1 MINYKGKP
9 LLGEDSS
16 VSNTSEFFAIA
27 GTILFWLIFLIFS
40 FVIKPQ
46 PKKQYKEVQI
56 VLSST
61 PVVQKSEEAPAPAE
75 AASASA
81 ASEESQPSQTQ
92 PVVETPVVETP
103 TPKSEP
109 VQKTV
114 ETPAPKKAETPK
126 PKATTQPKKEP
137 AKAQTQPKQPEKTA
151 AVQKPAEPV
160 YAKTVE
166 ELMAEQ
172 FSSKSKED
180 KMKDFD
186 KMFDDDE
193 PEETPASQQTNKV
206 HNTAPA
212 ISGTAGTAAAS
223 DSSKVTSTS
232 TNAGSKLNTAS
243 GSTTNALEGIRN
255 STFKGNAANGVQ
267 SETSAKTKNSGSGKV
282 EMEMS
287 NGRSR
292 ALLNPERPVI
302 NLSAQAAATIDASIT
317 VSISFKVNEKGNVS
331 GITISPA
338 SAFKDIVKQE
348 ITGQLLDWLFEP
360 ADYSAT
366 ATFEYKIV
374 KK

>member
-75 AASASA
+75 AASESA
-81 ASEESQPSQTQ
+81 ASAQSQAL
-92 PVVETPVVETP
+92 VETPAAAP
-103 TPKSEP
+103 EP

-137 AKAQTQPKQPEKTA
+137 AKAQTQPKQPEETA

-193 PEETPASQQTNKV
+193 PAETS
-206 HNTAPA
+206 
-212 ISGTAGTAAAS
+212 TAALPKTVQNKEPAFS
-223 DSSKVTSTS
+223 GSAGIAAAEDSSRVTSSSSSNSSKS
-232 TNAGSKLNTAS
+232 TTAS
-243 GSTTNALEGIRN
+243 SATSSALQGIKN

-267 SETSAKTKNSGSGKV
+267 SETSAKTKTSGSGRV
-282 EMEMS
+282 EIEMS

-292 ALLNPERPVI
+292 ALIKPASPVI
-302 NLSAQAAATIDASIT
+302 NLSAPAAATIDASIT

-331 GITISPA
+331 GVTISPS

-360 ADYSAT
+360 ADYTAT
-366 ATFEYKIV
+366 AAFEYKIV

>member
-9 LLGEDSS
+9 ILGEGSS

-27 GTILFWLIFLIFS
+27 GTILFWLLFLIFS
-40 FVIKPQ
+40 FAIKAK

-81 ASEESQPSQTQ
+81 SSQA
-92 PVVETPVVETP
+92 VVETPVVETP
-103 TPKSEP
+103 APAPKAEP

-114 ETPAPKKAETPK
+114 ETPTPKKVETPK
-126 PKATTQPKKEP
+126 PKAQTQPKKEP
-137 AKAQTQPKQPEKTA
+137 AKTQPKPA
-151 AVQKPAEPV
+151 AKPAP
-160 YAKTVE
+160 APQKTVSE
-166 ELMAEQ
+166 PIEYAIDPMEAFAAQTAKKPKQE
-172 FSSKSKED
+172 
-180 KMKDFD
+180 FD
-186 KMFDDDE
+186 WSQFDDDE
-193 PEETPASQQTNKV
+193 PAETSTSTPVKTVQN
-206 HNTAPA
+206 NAPA
-212 ISGTAGTAAAS
+212 FSGSAGTAATA
-223 DSSKVTSTS
+223 DSSKVTSISSNTGSKSSSASTS
-232 TNAGSKLNTAS
+232 TS
-243 GSTTNALEGIRN
+243 NALAGIRN

-267 SETSAKTKNSGSGKV
+267 SETSAKTKTSGSGKV

-292 ALLNPERPVI
+292 ALLRPASPVI
-302 NLSAQAAATIDASIT
+302 NLSAPAAATIDASIT

-331 GITISPA
+331 GVTISPS

-360 ADYSAT
+360 DDYTAT

>member
-81 ASEESQPSQTQ
+81 SATSEAL
-92 PVVETPVVETP
+92 VETPVVEP
-103 TPKSEP
+103 PAPKAEP

-114 ETPAPKKAETPK
+114 ETTAPKKVETPK
-126 PKATTQPKKEP
+126 PKAQTQAKKEP
-137 AKAQTQPKQPEKTA
+137 AKTQTQ
-151 AVQKPAEPV
+151 QKPASKP
-160 YAKTVE
+160 APSPQKTVSE
-166 ELMAEQ
+166 PIEYAIDPMEAFAAQTAKKPKQE
-172 FSSKSKED
+172 
-180 KMKDFD
+180 FD
-186 KMFDDDE
+186 WSQFDDDE
-193 PEETPASQQTNKV
+193 PTETQTSTQTRTVQN
-206 HNTAPA
+206 NAPA
-212 ISGTAGTAAAS
+212 FSGSAGTAASS
-223 DSSKVTSTS
+223 DSSKMTSTS
-232 TNAGSKLNTAS
+232 SNTSSKSNTAS
-243 GSTTNALEGIRN
+243 SSTSNALAGIRN

>member
-1 MINYKGKP
+1 MINYRGKP
-9 LLGEDSS
+9 LFGEDSS

-27 GTILFWLIFLIFS
+27 GTILFWLLFLIFS

-61 PVVQKSEEAPAPAE
+61 PVVQKTEEAPAPAE
-75 AASASA
+75 AASVSEASVQ
-81 ASEESQPSQTQ
+81 SEPAQVQ
-92 PVVETPVVETP
+92 PVVETPPAPAVKETP
-103 TPKSEP
+103 K
-109 VQKTV
+109 
-114 ETPAPKKAETPK
+114 PAPQKVETPK
-126 PKATTQPKKEP
+126 PKAQPKKEP
-137 AKAQTQPKQPEKTA
+137 AKTQSQP
-151 AVQKPAEPV
+151 KPAEKP
-160 YAKTVE
+160 APTSQKTVSE
-166 ELMAEQ
+166 PIEYAVDPMEAFAAQTAKKTKQE
-172 FSSKSKED
+172 
-180 KMKDFD
+180 FD
-186 KMFDDDE
+186 WSQFDDDE
-193 PEETPASQQTNKV
+193 PAETSTSTQSKIVQNNVPAF
-206 HNTAPA
+206 
-212 ISGTAGTAAAS
+212 SGSAGTAATS
-223 DSSKVTSTS
+223 DSSKITS
-232 TNAGSKLNTAS
+232 TNSNTGSKSNTAS
-243 GSTTNALEGIRN
+243 SSTSSALQGIKN

-267 SETSAKTKNSGSGKV
+267 SETSAKTKTSGSGKV

-292 ALLNPERPVI
+292 ALISPASPVI

-317 VSISFKVNEKGNVS
+317 VSISFRVNEKGNVS
-331 GITISPA
+331 GVTISPS